1 MAEVKITNNTFKGTD
16 VDSYVTVYGFD
27 KERMIL
33 AGNKTE
39 DDPTTTNVWISDLFG
54 SALAIE
60 GFAKL

>member
-1 MAEVKITNNTFKGTD
+1 
-16 VDSYVTVYGFD
+16 
-27 KERMIL
+27 MIL